1 MPSAA
6 KKASTKALQADC
18 DRFNRFA
25 PVGRRVRVD
34 PGPLFGGELQSVT
47 IAEPGAY
54 LIRPPAPSAPQAVVS
69 VSGGLGHVPLASV
82 RFESERSGST
92 RDEP

>member
-1 MPSAA
+1 MPTGA
-6 KKASTKALQADC
+6 KKASTKALQVEC

-25 PVGRRVRVD
+25 AVGSTVQVD
-34 PGPLFGGELQSVT
+34 PGPLFGGKLQTVT

-54 LIRPPAPSAPQAVVS
+54 LVRPPAPSIPLAVVS

-82 RFESERSGST
+82 RFGGNSDG
-92 RDEP
+92 